1 MKQFLILSV
10 VSFLARFL
18 ATDLKFL
25 TIVSFPGAGVCAC
38 AFWTKERW
46 YRTFSVP
53 LSISLSSS
61 PSFFLNRFILSEPAN
76 AAQ

>member
-18 ATDLKFL
+18 VTDLKFL
-25 TIVSFPGAGVCAC
+25 NIVSFPGVSAC
-38 AFWTKERW
+38 AFWTKERCN
-46 YRTFSVP
+46 RTFSVP

-61 PSFFLNRFILSEPAN
+61 PSFFRNCFILSEPAN
-76 AAQ
+76 ATQ